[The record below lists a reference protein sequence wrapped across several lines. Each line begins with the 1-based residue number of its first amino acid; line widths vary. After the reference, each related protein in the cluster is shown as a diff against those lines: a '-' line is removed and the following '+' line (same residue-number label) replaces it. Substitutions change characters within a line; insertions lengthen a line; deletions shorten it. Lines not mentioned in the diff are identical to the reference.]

1 MWFTYEL
8 GGLILN
14 EGYPNVDLLGSL
26 EFVLDVAITVRLR
39 AGSRSLAFRAG
50 GIALLGVAV
59 SCFRANGLTRI
70 GGRCD
75 LRKEP
80 RSLGQ
85 DILQEYDC
93 ICM

>member
-1 MWFTYEL
+1 MVYVWTRWTYFERR
-8 GGLILN
+8 I
-14 EGYPNVDLLGSL
+14 PKCRFMGSL
-26 EFVLDVAITVRLR
+26 EFVLDVAITVRLK

-75 LRKEP
+75 LRKDP
-80 RSLGQ
+80 QSLGQ
-85 DILQEYDC
+85 EILQEHDC